1 MKKGKFKSPIF
12 FVLIIIAFVLLIN
25 LLFGNLF
32 TGATLDKSKE
42 YCDFIEALKDGK
54 VTEVRLNSST
64 IKYKLYGDDRM
75 TYQVSRISGDNTL
88 IEDLKSGTVKIDKPG
103 IIPGSS
109 TSETVKI
116 RYGTLN
122 ESNIGDILYIIFTV
136 VLPLALMGLLFF
148 SVFRSMRK
156 GDGGIGGFGFGKT
169 NAKLFTVSD
178 GSKKFS
184 DVAGQDEAKEQ
195 MMELVDFLHQP
206 EKYKSIGAKLPK
218 GALLVGPPGTGKT
231 LLAQAVAGEAN
242 VPFFFVSGSA
252 FVEMFVGAGAARVR
266 DLFKQANEKAPCIV
280 FIDEIDAIGKKR
292 DTTGFAGNDER
303 EQSLNQLLA
312 EMDGFDPGKGIIVL
326 GATNRPEILDQ
337 ALLRPGRFDRRIA
350 VELPDLKGR
359 EAILRVHAKP
369 ITMASDVDL
378 AEVAKATVGASGAD
392 LANIINES
400 ALRAVREHH
409 STVTQEDILA
419 SVETVIAGTERK
431 SMVIPEAEKKLVAY
445 HEIGHALAA
454 ALQKNTAP
462 VTKITIIPRTSGALG
477 YTMQVDEEEH
487 LLMTKQEIL
496 SKLVILT
503 AGRAAEMIGC
513 DDCTTGASND
523 IERATSLAKSMVTR
537 FGMSDQFGLMTL
549 ESQTSIY
556 LGTDGHLT
564 CAPETAAQIDK
575 EVRNLLKKS
584 YDEAVRI
591 LTDNRRKLDLLA
603 KELYERENL
612 TGDEFMDILNSADST
627 EQSDSITQVDE
638 TGTES
643 PCSENSD
650 DT

>member
-1 MKKGKFKSPIF
+1 MKKSKFKNPIF
-12 FVLIIIAFVLLIN
+12 FALVIIVFILLIN
-25 LLFGNLF
+25 MIFGEMF
-32 TGATLDKSKE
+32 TGASLDKSKI
-42 YCDFIEALKDGK
+42 YSDFWAELNNGN
-54 VTEVRLNSST
+54 VSEVYLNSVT
-64 IKYKLYGDDRM
+64 VKYKLKDDERK
-75 TYQVSRISGDNTL
+75 TYQVDMVGSIDSIKPYLEEHD
-88 IEDLKSGTVKIDKPG
+88 VKFGKL
-103 IIPGSS
+103 S
-109 TSETVKI
+109 
-116 RYGTLN
+116 
-122 ESNIGDILYIIFTV
+122 ESNVGDILYIVFTV

-148 SVFRSMRK
+148 SIFRSMRK
-156 GDGGIGGFGFGKT
+156 GDGGIGGLGFGKS

-206 EKYKSIGAKLPK
+206 DKYRSIGAKLPK

-369 ITMASDVDL
+369 ISMASDVDL

-409 STVTQEDILA
+409 SSVTQDDILA
-419 SVETVIAGTERK
+419 SVETVIAGAERK

-496 SKLVILT
+496 SKLVVLM
-503 AGRAAEMIGC
+503 AGRAAEVIGC

-537 FGMSDQFGLMTL
+537 FGMSDKFGLMTL

-564 CAPETAAQIDK
+564 CAPETAAMIDT
-575 EVRNLLKKS
+575 EVQQLLKNS
-584 YDEAVRI
+584 YDEAI
-591 LTDNRRKLDLLA
+591 HLLTENRNKLDILA

-612 TGDEFMDILNSADST
+612 TGDEFMTVLNSIDGS
-627 EQSDSITQVDE
+627 EQSDDSNEE
-638 TGTES
+638 T
-643 PCSENSD
+643 ND
-650 DT
+650 

>member
-1 MKKGKFKSPIF
+1 MKKSKFKNPIF
-12 FVLIIIAFVLLIN
+12 FALVIIVFILLIN
-25 LLFGNLF
+25 MIFGEMF
-32 TGATLDKSKE
+32 TGASLDKSKIYSNFWAE
-42 YCDFIEALKDGK
+42 LNNGN
-54 VTEVRLNSST
+54 VSEVYLNSVT
-64 IKYKLYGDDRM
+64 VKYKLKDDERK
-75 TYQVSRISGDNTL
+75 TYQVDMVGSIDSIKPYLEEHD
-88 IEDLKSGTVKIDKPG
+88 VKFGKL
-103 IIPGSS
+103 S
-109 TSETVKI
+109 
-116 RYGTLN
+116 
-122 ESNIGDILYIIFTV
+122 ESNVGDILYIVFTV

-148 SVFRSMRK
+148 SIFRSMRK
-156 GDGGIGGFGFGKT
+156 GDGGIGGLGFGKS

-206 EKYKSIGAKLPK
+206 DKYRSIGAKLPK

-369 ITMASDVDL
+369 ISMASDVDL
-378 AEVAKATVGASGAD
+378 TEVAKATVGASGAD

-409 STVTQEDILA
+409 SSVTQDDILA
-419 SVETVIAGTERK
+419 SVETVIAGAERK

-445 HEIGHALAA
+445 HEIGHALAT

-496 SKLVILT
+496 SKLVVLM
-503 AGRAAEMIGC
+503 AGRAAEVIGC

-537 FGMSDQFGLMTL
+537 FGMSDKFGLMTL

-564 CAPETAAQIDK
+564 CAPETAAMIDT
-575 EVRNLLKKS
+575 EVQQLLKNS
-584 YDEAVRI
+584 YDEAI
-591 LTDNRRKLDLLA
+591 HLLTENRNKLDILA

-612 TGDEFMDILNSADST
+612 TGDEFMTVLNSIDSS
-627 EQSDSITQVDE
+627 EQSDDSSEE
-638 TGTES
+638 TNE
-643 PCSENSD
+643 
-650 DT
+650 